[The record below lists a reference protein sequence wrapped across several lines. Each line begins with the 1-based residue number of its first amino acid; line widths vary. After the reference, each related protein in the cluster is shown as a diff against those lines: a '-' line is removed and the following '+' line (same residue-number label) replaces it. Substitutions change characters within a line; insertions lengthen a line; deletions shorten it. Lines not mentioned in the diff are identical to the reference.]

1 MNENLQQSRTALVL
15 GGGGSTGNA
24 WLIGV
29 FAGLFE
35 AGLDVS
41 GADLIVGTS
50 AGSTAAAQITGA
62 QADELLAVSL
72 TPIEQ
77 RQAPTRTEGGGG
89 GGPRGQVV
97 DHLDRMMNIIAAAS
111 DAADLRRRLCAAAL
125 ELDAESD
132 GSWTDRWRTIVAPR
146 LPGQGW
152 PQQAIAITAVNAR
165 TGEGVVF
172 DRDAGVDLVDA
183 VAASTSSGLPYWIG
197 DTPYLDGGFRTNA
210 ENADLAAGYD
220 RVLVLSPFGG
230 RSLVPEE
237 WGTHLA
243 TQVAELRAGGSRVET
258 IIPEPESEHLFGPN
272 GMDLS
277 LRPAAARAGHE
288 QGRAL
293 AGQLSGFWR

>member
-1 MNENLQQSRTALVL
+1 MNDNLQQSRTALVL

-29 FAGLFE
+29 FAGLYE

-41 GADLIVGTS
+41 NADLIIGTS
-50 AGSTAAAQITGA
+50 AGSTAAAQITSAPAG
-62 QADELLAVSL
+62 ELLALSL
-72 TPIEQ
+72 TPIEK
-77 RQAPTRTEGGGG
+77 RAAPAGTGGG

-97 DHLDRMMNIIAAAS
+97 NHLDRMTNIIAAAS
-111 DAADLRRRLCAAAL
+111 DAADLRQRLCAAAL

-132 GSWTDRWRTIVAPR
+132 GSWTGRWRSIVAPR
-146 LPGQGW
+146 LPGHGW
-152 PQQAIAITAVNAR
+152 PERAIAITAVNAR
-165 TGEGVVF
+165 TGDGVVF
-172 DRDAGVDLVDA
+172 DRDSGVDLVDA
-183 VAASTSSGLPYWIG
+183 VAASTSSGLPYWIA
-197 DTPYLDGGFRTNA
+197 DVPYLDGGFRSNA
-210 ENADLAAGYD
+210 ENANLATGYD

-237 WGTHLA
+237 WGTRLA
-243 TQVAELRAGGSRVET
+243 TQIEELRAGGALVET
-258 IIPEPESEHLFGPN
+258 VIPEPESEHLFGPN

-293 AGQLSGFWR
+293 AEHLSEFWR